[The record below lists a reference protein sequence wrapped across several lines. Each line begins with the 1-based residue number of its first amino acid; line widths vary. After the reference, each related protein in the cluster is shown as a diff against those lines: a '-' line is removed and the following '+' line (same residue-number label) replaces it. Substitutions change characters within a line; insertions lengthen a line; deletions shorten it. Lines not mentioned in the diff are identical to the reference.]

1 MLKTGWL
8 CLNYCHSILSPGI
21 HFTPYDTTEKLMNKI
36 NIVYIHLKMDGP
48 YFIPVLKN
56 FFVNFVRSKNKPEI
70 VGKKKK
76 GKVDALQCT
85 EKQ

>member
-1 MLKTGWL
+1 
-8 CLNYCHSILSPGI
+8 
-21 HFTPYDTTEKLMNKI
+21 MNKI

-56 FFVNFVRSKNKPEI
+56 IFDNFVRSKNKPEI

-76 GKVDALQCT
+76 GKLMLCSAHRSSKSRGCKNTHWFKTLGKPAT
-85 EKQ
+85 